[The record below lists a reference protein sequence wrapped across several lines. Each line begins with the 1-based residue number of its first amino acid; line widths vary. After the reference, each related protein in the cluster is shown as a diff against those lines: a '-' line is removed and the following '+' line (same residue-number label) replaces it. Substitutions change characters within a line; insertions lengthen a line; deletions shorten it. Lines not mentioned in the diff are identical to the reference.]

1 VATIHYSLTTNLIIS
16 LVKYDKFNCK
26 GILEILPKKKY
37 YYHSYHHNYSYKKR
51 KLKKIKIIIGGL
63 FILLLLA
70 GTFYFKILPLFPVKQ
85 NSNTLPTSEE
95 IMKSAAVEV
104 EKVPEVVEEEI
115 PLQEETDKEREEEG
129 KEEEEVI
136 TIQGNLQAGDT
147 LYESLI
153 KKGISAAEILSL
165 QEKVKPVVDFNYL
178 PVGSE
183 YSLKYNPEGKITE
196 FIYKPN
202 PIDIYCIDI
211 PNSDLEDL
219 KVTKEEVYTEVVQF
233 EGKIEYSLYESMIEC
248 ADSPQLALQ
257 LAEIFAWQIDFLT
270 ECREGDTFNILAEK
284 QYRGDFYRWGKI
296 LAAEYEGELLSKHTA
311 VLFEDPSGHID
322 YYTEEG
328 KSLRKAFLRA
338 PLNYKYISSYFSKN
352 RLHPILRIGRPHLA
366 IDYAAPTGTPVSTIG
381 DGTAI
386 YAGWDSGYGN
396 YIKIRHPN
404 NYVTAYGHLSRF
416 AKGLKNGQK
425 VKQGE
430 IIGYVGSTGLS
441 TGPHLDFSISKNG
454 EKVDFLKLKLP
465 AAFSVD
471 PQYSTQFKETKN
483 RLLNDLENSRE
494 LDLKIGLDKQ
504 QSINLEGE

>member
-1 VATIHYSLTTNLIIS
+1 M
-16 LVKYDKFNCK
+16 
-26 GILEILPKKKY
+26 PKKKY
-37 YYHSYHHNYSYKKR
+37 YYHSYYHTYSYKKR
-51 KLKKIKIIIGGL
+51 RVKKIKIIISGL
-63 FILLLLA
+63 FILLLFT
-70 GTFYFKILPLFPVKQ
+70 GTIYFKILPLFSSKQ
-85 NSNTLPTSEE
+85 NSDSLPTSEE
-95 IMKSAAVEV
+95 ISKSEVVE
-104 EKVPEVVEEEI
+104 EAEDVPEVVTEEISLREEIEEE
-115 PLQEETDKEREEEG
+115 KEEEE
-129 KEEEEVI
+129 KEEVI
-136 TIQGNLQAGDT
+136 TIDGNLQAGDT

-153 KKGISAAEILSL
+153 KEGISAAEILSL
-165 QEKVKPVVDFNYL
+165 QEKVKSVVDFNYL
-178 PVGSE
+178 PIGSE
-183 YSLKYNPEGKITE
+183 YSLKYNPEGKVTE

-211 PNSDLEDL
+211 LNSDSEDL
-219 KVTKEEVYTEVVQF
+219 KVTKEEVYTEVVRL
-233 EGKIEYSLYESMIEC
+233 EDKIEYSLYESMLEC

-270 ECREGDTFNILAEK
+270 ECREGDAFNILVEK

-311 VLFEDPSGHID
+311 ILFEDPSGHID

-328 KSLRKAFLRA
+328 KSLKKAFLRA
-338 PLNYKYISSYFSKN
+338 PLNYKYISSYFSNN
-352 RLHPILRIGRPHLA
+352 RLHPILRIWRPHLA
-366 IDYAAPTGTPVSTIG
+366 IDYASPTGTPVSTIG
-381 DGTAI
+381 DGTVI
-386 YAGWDSGYGN
+386 YVGWDNNGYGN

-441 TGPHLDFSISKNG
+441 TGPHLDFSISENG

-465 AAFSVD
+465 AAFSVN
-471 PQYSTQFKETKN
+471 PQYSAQFNEAKN

-494 LDLKIGLDKQ
+494 LDLNIGLDNQ
-504 QSINLEGE
+504 QSISLEGK

>member
-1 VATIHYSLTTNLIIS
+1 M
-16 LVKYDKFNCK
+16 
-26 GILEILPKKKY
+26 
-37 YYHSYHHNYSYKKR
+37 
-51 KLKKIKIIIGGL
+51 IIGGL
-63 FILLLLA
+63 FILLLVT
-70 GTFYFKILPLFPVKQ
+70 GTIYFKVLPLFPVKQ
-85 NSNTLPTSEE
+85 VSESLPASEE
-95 IMKSAAVEV
+95 ILESVV
-104 EKVPEVVEEEI
+104 VVEEEEGSEI
-115 PLQEETDKEREEEG
+115 QEEE
-129 KEEEEVI
+129 KEEEI
-136 TIQGNLQAGDT
+136 ATISGNIKAGDT
-147 LYESLI
+147 IYESLI
-153 KKGISAAEILSL
+153 KEGISAAEILSL
-165 QEKVKPVVDFNYL
+165 EEKVKSVVDFSYL

-183 YSLKYNPEGKITE
+183 YSLKYNPEGKVTE

-202 PIDIYCIDI
+202 PIDIYCIDVST
-211 PNSDLEDL
+211 SDLEDL
-219 KVTKEEVYTEVVQF
+219 KVTKEEVLTEVVRL
-233 EGKIEYSLYESMIEC
+233 EGKIEYSLYESMLEC

-270 ECREGDTFNILAEK
+270 ECREGDTFNILVEK

-296 LAAEYEGELLSKHTA
+296 LAAQYEGELLSKYTA
-311 VLFEDPSGHID
+311 ILFEDPTGHID

-352 RLHPILRIGRPHLA
+352 RLHPILRIWRPHLA

-381 DGTAI
+381 DGTVI
-386 YAGWDSGYGN
+386 YVGWESGYGN

-404 NYVTAYGHLSRF
+404 NYVSDYGHLSRF
-416 AKGLKNGQK
+416 AKGLIKGQK

-454 EKVDFLKLKLP
+454 KKADFLKLKLP

-471 PQYSTQFKETKN
+471 PQYSTQFNETKN
-483 RLLNDLENSRE
+483 KLLSDLKNGRK
-494 LDLKIGLDKQ
+494 LDLNIGIENQ

>member
-1 VATIHYSLTTNLIIS
+1 M
-16 LVKYDKFNCK
+16 
-26 GILEILPKKKY
+26 
-37 YYHSYHHNYSYKKR
+37 
-51 KLKKIKIIIGGL
+51 IIGGL
-63 FILLLLA
+63 FILLLVT
-70 GTFYFKILPLFPVKQ
+70 GTIYFKVLPLFPVKQ
-85 NSNTLPTSEE
+85 VSESLPASEE
-95 IMKSAAVEV
+95 ILESVV
-104 EKVPEVVEEEI
+104 VVEEEEGFEI
-115 PLQEETDKEREEEG
+115 QEEE
-129 KEEEEVI
+129 KEEEI
-136 TIQGNLQAGDT
+136 ATISGNIKAGDT
-147 LYESLI
+147 IYESLI
-153 KKGISAAEILSL
+153 KEGISAAEILSL
-165 QEKVKPVVDFNYL
+165 EEKVKSVVDFSYL

-183 YSLKYNPEGKITE
+183 YSLKYNPEGKVTE

-202 PIDIYCIDI
+202 PIDIYCIDVST
-211 PNSDLEDL
+211 SDLEDL
-219 KVTKEEVYTEVVQF
+219 KVTKEEVLTEVVRL
-233 EGKIEYSLYESMIEC
+233 EGKIEYSLYESMLEC

-270 ECREGDTFNILAEK
+270 ECREGDTFNILVEK

-296 LAAEYEGELLSKHTA
+296 LAAQYEGELLSKYTA
-311 VLFEDPSGHID
+311 ILFEDPTGHID

-352 RLHPILRIGRPHLA
+352 RLHPILRIWRPHLA

-381 DGTAI
+381 DGTVI
-386 YAGWDSGYGN
+386 YVGWESGYGN

-404 NYVTAYGHLSRF
+404 NYVSDYGHLSRF
-416 AKGLKNGQK
+416 AKGLIKGQK

-454 EKVDFLKLKLP
+454 KKADFLKLKLP

-471 PQYSTQFKETKN
+471 PQYSTQFNETKN
-483 RLLNDLENSRE
+483 KLLSDLKNGRK
-494 LDLKIGLDKQ
+494 LDLNIGIENQ

>member
-1 VATIHYSLTTNLIIS
+1 MIKH
-16 LVKYDKFNCK
+16 DKFYCK

-37 YYHSYHHNYSYKKR
+37 YYHSYHHTSSYKKR
-51 KLKKIKIIIGGL
+51 RVKKIKIIIGGL
-63 FILLLLA
+63 FILLFA
-70 GTFYFKILPLFPVKQ
+70 VGTIYFKILPLFPVKQ
-85 NSNTLPTSEE
+85 VSEPLPASEE
-95 IMKSAAVEV
+95 ILESVVVAEE
-104 EKVPEVVEEEI
+104 EKGSEILEEEI
-115 PLQEETDKEREEEG
+115 SLQEEIQEEE
-129 KEEEEVI
+129 KEEEKI
-136 TIQGNLQAGDT
+136 TTINGNIQAGDT

-153 KKGISAAEILSL
+153 KEGISAAEILSL
-165 QEKVKPVVDFNYL
+165 EEKIKPVVDFSYL
-178 PVGSE
+178 PIGSE
-183 YSLKYNPEGKITE
+183 YSLKYNPEGKVTE
-196 FIYKPN
+196 FTYKPN

-211 PNSDLEDL
+211 PTSDSEDL
-219 KVTKEEVYTEVVQF
+219 KVTKEEVYIEVVRL
-233 EGKIEYSLYESMIEC
+233 EGKIEYSLYESMMEC

-270 ECREGDTFNILAEK
+270 ECREGDTFNILVEK

-296 LAAEYEGELLSKHTA
+296 LAARYEGEFLSEHTA
-311 VLFEDPSGHID
+311 ILFEDPAGHID

-352 RLHPILRIGRPHLA
+352 RLHPILRIWRPHLA

-381 DGTAI
+381 DGVITYI
-386 YAGWDSGYGN
+386 GYDNGYGN

-404 NYVTAYGHLSRF
+404 NYISAYGHLSRF
-416 AKGLKNGQK
+416 AKGLKKGQK

-454 EKVDFLKLKLP
+454 ERVDFLKIKLP

-471 PQYSTQFKETKN
+471 PQYLTQFNEVKN
-483 RLLNDLENSRE
+483 KLLSVLKNGRE
-494 LDLKIGLDKQ
+494 LDLNIELDNQ
-504 QSINLEGE
+504 QSINLEGK

>member
-1 VATIHYSLTTNLIIS
+1 M
-16 LVKYDKFNCK
+16 
-26 GILEILPKKKY
+26 PKKKY
-37 YYHSYHHNYSYKKR
+37 YYHSYYHTYSYKKR
-51 KLKKIKIIIGGL
+51 RAKKIKIIISGL
-63 FILLLLA
+63 FILLLA
-70 GTFYFKILPLFPVKQ
+70 VGTICFKILPLFPIKQ
-85 NSNTLPTSEE
+85 ADESLPVSEE
-95 IMKSAAVEV
+95 ILKSAAEEV
-104 EKVPEVVEEEI
+104 EKSSEILEEEMS
-115 PLQEETDKEREEEG
+115 LQEEIQKEE
-129 KEEEEVI
+129 KEEEEI
-136 TIQGNLQAGDT
+136 TTINGNIQAGDT
-147 LYESLI
+147 IYESLI
-153 KKGISAAEILSL
+153 REGISAAEILSL
-165 QEKVKPVVDFNYL
+165 QEKVKSVVDFSYL
-178 PVGSE
+178 PIGSE
-183 YSLKYNPEGKITE
+183 YSLKYNPEGKVTE

-202 PIDIYCIDI
+202 PIDIYCIDVPI
-211 PNSDLEDL
+211 SELEDL
-219 KVTKEEVYTEVVQF
+219 KVTKEEVCTEVVRL
-233 EGKIEYSLYESMIEC
+233 EGKIKYSLYESMLEC

-270 ECREGDTFNILAEK
+270 ECREGDTFKILVEK
-284 QYRGDFYRWGKI
+284 QYKGDFYRWGKI

-311 VLFEDPSGHID
+311 ILFEDPAGHID

-328 KSLRKAFLRA
+328 ESLKKAFLRA

-352 RLHPILRIGRPHLA
+352 RLHPILRIWRPHLA

-381 DGTAI
+381 DGTVI
-386 YAGWDSGYGN
+386 YVGWDNNGYGN

-471 PQYSTQFKETKN
+471 PQYSAQFNEAKN
-483 RLLNDLENSRE
+483 KLLSDLKNSGE
-494 LDLKIGLDKQ
+494 LDLNIGLDYQ
-504 QSINLEGE
+504 